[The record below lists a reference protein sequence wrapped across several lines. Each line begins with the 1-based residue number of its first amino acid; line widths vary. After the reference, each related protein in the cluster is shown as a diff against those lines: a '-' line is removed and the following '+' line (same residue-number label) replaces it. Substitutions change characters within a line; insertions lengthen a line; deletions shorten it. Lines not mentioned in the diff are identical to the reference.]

1 MTVSDVM
8 KLPSM
13 VGAEVVAGRGG
24 LNYPVESVN
33 VLEYGWPTELMNR
46 FFRDNTFDGNEL
58 LISALA
64 SIANDVE
71 AQCENIRRFHAAGC
85 VGMVLYYVGII
96 VPRVDERLLELCDKI
111 LVLCSG
117 RVNGILDGGS
127 ATKEEVGLRMTNLQ
141 TEEGGAHNG

>member
-85 VGMVLYYVGII
+85 VGMVL
-96 VPRVDERLLELCDKI
+96 
-111 LVLCSG
+111 
-117 RVNGILDGGS
+117 
-127 ATKEEVGLRMTNLQ
+127 
-141 TEEGGAHNG
+141 

>member
-96 VPRVDERLLELCDKI
+96 VPRVD
-111 LVLCSG
+111 
-117 RVNGILDGGS
+117 
-127 ATKEEVGLRMTNLQ
+127 
-141 TEEGGAHNG
+141 